1 MAQLAESGTYE
12 VSEALKGKLF
22 KSFAAG
28 YCGDART
35 KEVIGAMWREKHYLI
50 DPHTAVA
57 FDVLDQYRKETGDS
71 TPAVVVSTA
80 SPFKFCDSVLNAI
93 GVTDLAQGTGLI
105 DQLAETTGIA
115 APVPLAELKGREIRF
130 NWSVTKEH
138 MVDQVLNMLN

>member
-1 MAQLAESGTYE
+1 M
-12 VSEALKGKLF
+12 
-22 KSFAAG
+22 
-28 YCGDART
+28 
-35 KEVIGAMWREKHYLI
+35 I

-105 DQLAETTGIA
+105 DQLTETTGIA